1 MDIYSFTCGPF
12 SQNSYL
18 LSLDGK
24 ALLVDPGFF
33 EPAEYQAFAERLLE
47 IGSELNAVLLT
58 HAHVDHLLGLERVL
72 KEFQVP
78 VYLNHSDLYLWNQFP
93 SQAAMFGIRT
103 GGFDF
108 VPESLE
114 EQKQCTIGPFIFDV
128 LYTPGHAPD
137 HTSFYFKTEGVLV
150 SGDVLFRESIGR
162 TDLYKGDFELLAST
176 IQNKIYTLPP
186 NTRVLS
192 GHGPETTI
200 EHEIRH
206 NPFVKGVGG

>member
-1 MDIYSFTCGPF
+1 MDTYCFTCGPF

-18 LSLDGK
+18 LSLEGE

-33 EPAEYQAFAERLLE
+33 EPSEYQTFRETLSV
-47 IGSELNAVLLT
+47 IGSELQAILLT
-58 HAHVDHLLGLERVL
+58 HAHVDHLLGLEKVL
-72 KEFQVP
+72 KEFHVP

-108 VPESLE
+108 VPESLD
-114 EQKQCTIGPFIFDV
+114 EQNQCTMGSFTFDV

-137 HTSFYFKTEGVLV
+137 HTSFYFGKEKLLI

-162 TDLYKGDFELLAST
+162 TDLYKGDFELLAAT
-176 IQNKIYTLPP
+176 IQNKLFTLPP
-186 NTRVLS
+186 KTRVLS

-200 EHEIRH
+200 EHEMQH
-206 NPFVKGVGG
+206 NPFVKGAAG